1 MKSGRSN
8 TPPRPMDHASAR
20 DVRRRFRST
29 GGVLP
34 ILDVALELRDLENPL
49 LPGYGVEGDAIPERE
64 HHVPGCHED
73 QFGQGPIDGRQ
84 DLFQRTYG
92 LSDPLDRDAGVYQ
105 SLGSLEGDQVFERVP
120 AVSPRRLHTRGDQV
134 GLRPV
139 LELPA
144 RNPKDFDHVA
154 GAEQGPISHDW
165 KSPPHLLAAS
175 VGPVSAKSQPRSR
188 ENCSVCGE

>member
-1 MKSGRSN
+1 
-8 TPPRPMDHASAR
+8 MDPASAR
-20 DVRRRFRST
+20 NARRRFRRS

-34 ILDVALELRDLENPL
+34 IFDIALELRDLEDPL
-49 LPGYGVEGDAIPERE
+49 LPGYGVEGDAILERE

-84 DLFQRTYG
+84 DLSQCAYG

-105 SLGSLEGDQVFERVP
+105 SLGSLQGDQVFERVP
-120 AVSPRRLHTRGDQV
+120 AVSPRGLHTRGDQV

-139 LELPA
+139 LQLPT

-154 GAEQGPISHDW
+154 SAEQAPISHYW
-165 KSPPHLLAAS
+165 KSPLIS
-175 VGPVSAKSQPRSR
+175 
-188 ENCSVCGE
+188 